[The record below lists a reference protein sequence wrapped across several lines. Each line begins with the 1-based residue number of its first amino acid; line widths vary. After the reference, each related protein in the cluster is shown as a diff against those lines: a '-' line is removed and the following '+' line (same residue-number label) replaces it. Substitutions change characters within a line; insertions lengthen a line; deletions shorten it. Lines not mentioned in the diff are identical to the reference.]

1 MKYYDPEY
9 DRIVDESVPK
19 KQYEWFAAQSWF
31 HKTYE
36 EFLKDNFLNED
47 MSEITGGNKFTEN
60 QFQEVKAAMKSLG
73 YPETKYIELETVD
86 QVRCKVIYSG
96 HLIIGIYDFS
106 RHTFVD

>member
-19 KQYEWFAAQSWF
+19 KQYEKMVCSTWF

-47 MSEITGGNKFTEN
+47 MSEIVGPT
-60 QFQEVKAAMKSLG
+60 
-73 YPETKYIELETVD
+73 
-86 QVRCKVIYSG
+86 
-96 HLIIGIYDFS
+96 
-106 RHTFVD
+106 